1 MLDKYPQP
9 IGAPKPSGLSQG
21 SPYII
26 DMATATE
33 TLDLTRLDQ
42 TVLRVYVRQLLIFPF
57 TNAVLRKEAGAVLA
71 AGLLA
76 TFKQFPF
83 LAGTV
88 EQTDPAIGALTVR
101 YPKTINSELVS
112 KLLTTNALDEAQLS
126 YESLV
131 DAGIPPVKLPAND
144 LCPFAMRS
152 HPGIDDTYAEV
163 LTTFKKEQPIPVFA
177 TQMNF
182 IPGGLI
188 LSAYTHHAVIDGTG
202 IAKIYQIWS
211 ENTQKYSSS
220 TVAMPEQISARSL
233 NDARHALDTLTE
245 GAPAA
250 KELPEFC
257 FPGDPRP
264 PLLRDP
270 PVKLIA
276 KLLVISPSTIS
287 TLATALSKITGQR
300 ISNFTALAS
309 FVWCQA
315 TNARR
320 AAIEAKG
327 IKKTTLGIATDH
339 RKRVGSLLP
348 DDYLGNVANAMV
360 VSAPL
365 SSIPTAE
372 HMDAHGIAPVALV
385 LSNALAALDLDW
397 FRSRLLELSKQKNP
411 SKLMMNCHTMNG
423 PDIFITSWQ
432 HIGADDVWAIPGT
445 ARSEDGKW
453 VCKPIAIRKPHNL
466 WEGGMQILPRRK
478 GDEAPYEI
486 PLCLE
491 EGDMERVL
499 RSLHEG
505 KWVEGVIEA

>member
-9 IGAPKPSGLSQG
+9 IGAPKTSGPFQS
-21 SPYII
+21 SPYTI
-26 DMATATE
+26 DMTTATK
-33 TLDLTRLDQ
+33 TLDLTRIDQ
-42 TVLRVYVRQLLIFPF
+42 AVLRVYVRQLLIFPF
-57 TNAVLRKEAGAVLA
+57 PDATSRQEAGAVLT

-88 EQTDPAIGALTVR
+88 EQTDPTIGALKVR
-101 YPKTINSELVS
+101 YPQTVNCELAS
-112 KLLTTNALDEAQLS
+112 KLLTANGLDDTELN

-131 DAGIPPVKLPAND
+131 EAGIPPVGLPAD
-144 LCPFAMRS
+144 VLCPFAMRS
-152 HPGIDDTYAEV
+152 HPGIDDPYAEV
-163 LTTFKKEQPIPVFA
+163 LTTFAKGQPIPVFA
-177 TQMNF
+177 AQMNF

-188 LSAYTHHAVIDGTG
+188 LSAYTHHSVIDGTG
-202 IAKIYQIWS
+202 IAKIYQVWS
-211 ENTQKYSSS
+211 ENTRKFS
-220 TVAMPEQISARSL
+220 TGVAMPEQVSSRSL
-233 NDARHALDTLTE
+233 NDARHALDMLIE
-245 GAPAA
+245 GAPTA
-250 KELPEFC
+250 KELPEFR

-264 PLLRDP
+264 PMLRDP
-270 PVKLIA
+270 PVKLSA
-276 KLLVISPSTIS
+276 KLLVFSPSRIS
-287 TLATALSKITGQR
+287 SLAASLSKVTEQR
-300 ISNFTALAS
+300 ISNFIALAS

-320 AAIEAKG
+320 AAIGAKG
-327 IKKTTLGIATDH
+327 IEKTTLGIATDH

-360 VSAPL
+360 VSVPL
-365 SSIPTAE
+365 SSIPAAE
-372 HMDAHGIAPVALV
+372 NMDAEGIAPVAFA
-385 LSNALAALDLDW
+385 LSNALAEVDLDW
-397 FRSRLLELSKQKNP
+397 FRSRLLKISKQKNP

-445 ARSEDGKW
+445 AKAEDGEW
-453 VCKPIAIRKPHNL
+453 GCKPTAIRKPHNL

-499 RSLHEG
+499 RSLQAG
-505 KWVEGVIEA
+505 DWVERVIEA

>member
-9 IGAPKPSGLSQG
+9 IDAPKLSGLPQS
-21 SPYII
+21 SPYTI

-33 TLDLTRLDQ
+33 TLDLTKLDQ

-57 TNAVLRKEAGAVLA
+57 LDAALREEAGAALA
-71 AGLLA
+71 GGLLA

-88 EQTDPAIGALTVR
+88 EQRDAAIGTLTVR
-101 YPKTINSELVS
+101 YPKSVDSKVVS
-112 KLLTTNALDEAQLS
+112 KLLTANVLGEAELT
-126 YESLV
+126 YESLI
-131 DAGIPPVKLPAND
+131 DAGVPPVRLPAND

-163 LTTFKKEQPIPVFA
+163 LTTFKKGQPIPVFSA
-177 TQMNF
+177 QMNF

-188 LSAYTHHAVIDGTG
+188 LSAYTHHAVVDGTG
-202 IAKIYQIWS
+202 IAKIYQVWS
-211 ENTQKYSSS
+211 ENTRKYG
-220 TVAMPEQISARSL
+220 TEMAMPEQASAHNL
-233 NDARHALDTLTE
+233 NDARHAFDTLIE
-245 GAPAA
+245 GAPTA
-250 KELPEFC
+250 KEFPEFF
-257 FPGDPRP
+257 FPGSSRP

-270 PVKLIA
+270 PVKLSA
-276 KLLVISPSTIS
+276 KLLVFSPSIIS
-287 TLATALSKITGQR
+287 TLAASLSKITKQS

-327 IKKTTLGIATDH
+327 IEKTTLGIATDH

-360 VSAPL
+360 ISVPL
-365 SSIPTAE
+365 STIPTTE
-372 HMDAHGIAPVALV
+372 NMDAYGIAPVAFA
-385 LSNALAALDLDW
+385 LSEALAGVDLDW

-445 ARSEDGKW
+445 TKTEGEKWGGK
-453 VCKPIAIRKPHNL
+453 PTSIRKPHNL
-466 WEGGMQILPRRK
+466 WEGGMQILPRKK
-478 GDEAPYEI
+478 GDAAPYEI

-499 RSLHEG
+499 LNLQEG
-505 KWVEGVIEA
+505 SWVERVVEA